1 VSRRFRGIP
10 ARLLMLAVIV
20 LSGCGLETAGT
31 AASVAK
37 LQAEQAKQGK
47 ESLDA
52 VRANLDA
59 AAQASQ
65 DKLKRAEEGERTP

>member
-1 VSRRFRGIP
+1 MDRGFRGFA
-10 ARLLMLAVIV
+10 ARLLPLAAIV
-20 LSGCGLETAGT
+20 LSGCGVETAGT
-31 AASVAK
+31 AAGAAK

-52 VRANLDA
+52 VRASLDA

-65 DKLKRAEEGERTP
+65 DKLKRAEEGERP

>member
-1 VSRRFRGIP
+1 MGRRFHGFP
-10 ARLLMLAVIV
+10 GRLLTLAVIM
-20 LSGCGLETAGT
+20 LSGCGVETAGT
-31 AASVAK
+31 AAGVAK
-37 LQAEQAKQGK
+37 LQAEQAKHGK

-52 VRANLDA
+52 VRANLDS

>member
-1 VSRRFRGIP
+1 MSRKFRGFP
-10 ARLLMLAVIV
+10 GCLLILAVIV
-20 LSGCGLETAGT
+20 LSGCGVETAGT
-31 AASVAK
+31 AAGVAK

-59 AAQASQ
+59 AAQVSQ
-65 DKLKRAEEGERTP
+65 DKLKRAEEGERP

>member
-1 VSRRFRGIP
+1 MLKVRGLWS
-10 ARLLMLAVIV
+10 LLLALAVMV
-20 LSGCGLETAGT
+20 FSGCGAESVGT
-31 AASVAK
+31 AAGVAK
-37 LQAEQAKQGK
+37 LQAEQARQGK

-65 DKLKRAEEGERTP
+65 DKLKRAEEGERP

>member
-1 VSRRFRGIP
+1 MSRRFRGFP
-10 ARLLMLAVIV
+10 GRLLTLTVIV
-20 LSGCGLETAGT
+20 LIGCGVETAGT
-31 AASVAK
+31 AAGVAK

-59 AAQASQ
+59 ATQASQ

>member
-1 VSRRFRGIP
+1 MGRRFDGFP
-10 ARLLMLAVIV
+10 GQMLTLAVIA
-20 LSGCGLETAGT
+20 LSGCGVEAAGT
-31 AASVAK
+31 AADVAK
-37 LQAEQAKQGK
+37 LQAEQARQGK

-65 DKLKRAEEGERTP
+65 DKLKRAEEGERP

>member
-1 VSRRFRGIP
+1 MARRFRSGP
-10 ARLLMLAVIV
+10 AQLLTLAVLL
-20 LSGCGLETAGT
+20 LSGCGVETAGT
-31 AASVAK
+31 AAGVAK

-65 DKLKRAEEGERTP
+65 DKLKRAEEGERP

>member
-1 VSRRFRGIP
+1 MGRRFDGFP
-10 ARLLMLAVIV
+10 GQMLTLAVIA
-20 LSGCGLETAGT
+20 LSGCGVETAGT
-31 AASVAK
+31 AAGVAK
-37 LQAEQAKQGK
+37 LQAEQARQGK

-65 DKLKRAEEGERTP
+65 DKLKRAEEGERP

>member
-1 VSRRFRGIP
+1 MGRRFDGFP
-10 ARLLMLAVIV
+10 GQMLTLAVIA
-20 LSGCGLETAGT
+20 LSGCGVETAGT
-31 AASVAK
+31 AVGVAK
-37 LQAEQAKQGK
+37 LQAEQARQGK

-65 DKLKRAEEGERTP
+65 DKLKRAEEGERP

>member
-1 VSRRFRGIP
+1 MGRRFDGFP
-10 ARLLMLAVIV
+10 GQMLTLAVIV
-20 LSGCGLETAGT
+20 LSGCGVETAGT
-31 AASVAK
+31 AAGVAK
-37 LQAEQAKQGK
+37 LQAEQARQGK

-65 DKLKRAEEGERTP
+65 DKLKRAEEGERP

>member
-1 VSRRFRGIP
+1 MDRRFRGLP
-10 ARLLMLAVIV
+10 GRLLTLAVIV
-20 LSGCGLETAGT
+20 LGGCGVETAGT
-31 AASVAK
+31 AAGVAK

-47 ESLDA
+47 ETLDA

>member
-1 VSRRFRGIP
+1 MGGRSRRVPGQ
-10 ARLLMLAVIV
+10 LVVLAVVV
-20 LSGCGLETAGT
+20 LSGCGVETAGT
-31 AASVAK
+31 AAGVAK

-65 DKLKRAEEGERTP
+65 DKLKRAEEGERR